1 MRARRGAVLVT
12 GGAGFVG
19 SHVVRRLAQSGPV
32 IVLDDLSTGRID
44 NLPRGVQF
52 VVGDV
57 RSEADVNAA
66 LANDVEA
73 VVHCAAQTSVARS
86 MAEPGSDWSINV
98 AGTREVARLA
108 QRHGVKRFVF
118 FSSGG
123 AIYGDTALDA
133 ATESRL
139 PQPESHYGLNKYVAE
154 QIVRLETR
162 SYAILRPSNIYGAGQ
177 RCDQEG
183 GVVSIFLE
191 RLFGDGCVE
200 VHGDGRQRRDFVYVD
215 DVVDAVELA
224 LESRDDVVW
233 NVCSGA
239 STSVLELLQALVEVT
254 GRDAAITRRPS
265 RAGDVNASLLAP
277 DRLLST
283 GRWGPPTDLT
293 TGLRRLLADGAYV
306 GDISIDATPV
316 GPAA

>member
-52 VVGDV
+52 VAGDV
-57 RSEADVNAA
+57 RSEADVSAA
-66 LANDVEA
+66 MAGGVEA

-86 MAEPGSDWSINV
+86 MAEPESDWSINV
-98 AGTREVARLA
+98 AGTREVARQA
-108 QRHGVKRFVF
+108 QRHGVRRFVF

-123 AIYGDTALDA
+123 AIYGDTRLA
-133 ATESRL
+133 ADESQL
-139 PQPESHYGLNKYVAE
+139 AQPASHYGLNKYVAE
-154 QIVRLETR
+154 QIVRLEAP
-162 SYAILRPSNIYGAGQ
+162 SHAILRPSNIYGAGQ

-191 RLFGDGCVE
+191 RLFGDGRVE
-200 VHGDGRQRRDFVYVD
+200 IHGDGRQRRDFVYVD

-224 LESRDDVVW
+224 LASREDVVW
-233 NVCSGA
+233 NVCSGM
-239 STSVLELLQALVEVT
+239 STSVIELLQALVEVT
-254 GRDAAITRRPS
+254 GREATVAQGPS
-265 RAGDVNASLLAP
+265 RAGDVDASLLAP
-277 DRLLST
+277 GRLLAT
-283 GRWGPPTDLT
+283 GRWGPPVDLT
-293 TGLRRLLADGAYV
+293 TGLRRLLADGAYL
-306 GDISIDATPV
+306 GDITIDATPV